1 MTTGDPKEF
10 ASVLSINIIAQAAD
24 MTASNAD
31 RTAKRNRN
39 TAEQARAAFSA
50 NISKCFSTTAL
61 NYATLLSNEPTESVE
76 ESRTFCRKLLDETRA
91 DLDRREL
98 QIADFWKS
106 DKWKKVK
113 SALPDDVTNEDAP
126 SIFIAGLSAFIIR
139 DIPGLKR
146 KIKQYEQE
154 HSEKLTFV
162 KMTEAEI
169 PDEGQDEDPLI
180 YKFLREL
187 REEGHDAETG
197 ERKTRAGRPLRTQAK
212 AGAVDPIGIKRL
224 ALITASDYVNA
235 LNFNKQGEAYLNN
248 IGDMTG
254 LEFEDGEM
262 YIAGKSKAVSEVE
275 LRNMHTKEGITNI
288 NLPLLQ
294 FYYSIMFKKY
304 ESLIYDKYVLG
315 KPGKMNASVS
325 LYLPDLA
332 EARGLSRQAG
342 SASIAAIQEE
352 LSAFDSIVGIL
363 KHKDYR
369 EPSMYRVLVV
379 TKYEAPTNTIT
390 VTSEYLF
397 HVVEEIYKA
406 SVLYKNVKE
415 GKETKRVTRFKKDNR
430 PMTKAVN
437 SYLIHTDIMKERNKA
452 AVQNVFR
459 IVQGI
464 ERCGGSPGKDEDG
477 KDIVYEYS
485 ISLLNLIDSNPIL
498 KDQIENGGNVTQTLK
513 RCFTATW
520 KLLETKTDLRTAY
533 KDITLPSPDNPAD
546 IPTAKSV
553 NSMVLYFRHK
563 GKKPAK
569 NNASLHKT
577 AK

>member
-1 MTTGDPKEF
+1 MTEGDLKDF
-10 ASVLSINIIAQAAD
+10 ASILSINIIAQAAD
-24 MTASNAD
+24 MTSSDAN
-31 RTAKRNRN
+31 RGVKRNRS
-39 TAEQARAAFSA
+39 TVEQARAAFSA
-50 NISKCFSTTAL
+50 NVSKCFSNAAL
-61 NYATLLSNEPTESVE
+61 
-76 ESRTFCRKLLDETRA
+76 TFRREILEETRA
-91 DLDRREL
+91 DLDRRES
-98 QIADFWKS
+98 QIADFWGS

-126 SIFIAGLSAFIIR
+126 DLFIRGLSVFIVR

-154 HSEKLTFV
+154 HGEKLTFV
-162 KMTEAEI
+162 KMTEAETAE
-169 PDEGQDEDPLI
+169 EGRGEDPLL

-187 REEGHDAETG
+187 WEESHDAETG
-197 ERKTRAGRPLRTQAK
+197 ERKTRAGKTLRTQAK
-212 AGAVDPIGIKRL
+212 AGAVEPIGIKRL
-224 ALITASDYVNA
+224 ALITASDYLNA
-235 LNFNKQGEAYLNN
+235 LNFNEQGNAYMNN
-248 IGDMTG
+248 IRDMTG
-254 LEFEDGEM
+254 LEFEDGKM
-262 YIAGKSKAVSEVE
+262 YIAGQSKAVSEME
-275 LRNMHTKEGITNI
+275 LRDMHTKEGITNI

-352 LSAFDSIVGIL
+352 LQAFDSIIGVL

-369 EPSMYRVLVV
+369 EPSIYRVLVV
-379 TKYEAPTNTIT
+379 TNYEAPTNTIT
-390 VTSEYLF
+390 IISEYLL

-415 GKETKRVTRFKKDNR
+415 GKETKRVPQFNKDNS
-430 PMTKAVN
+430 PKTKAVN

-452 AVQNVFR
+452 AVQNVFK

-464 ERCGGSPGKDEDG
+464 ERRGGSPDKDKDG
-477 KDIVYEYS
+477 NDIVYEYS
-485 ISLLNLIDSNPIL
+485 VSLLNLIESNPIL
-498 KDQIENGGNVTQTLK
+498 KDQIENGGNATQTLK
-513 RCFTATW
+513 RCFTATL

-533 KDITLPSPDNPAD
+533 KDITLPSPDDPAD
-546 IPTAKSV
+546 IPTAK
-553 NSMVLYFRHK
+553 NIDSMVFHFRHK

-569 NNASLHKT
+569 NNASLHNT

>member
-10 ASVLSINIIAQAAD
+10 ASILSINIIAQAAD

-39 TAEQARAAFSA
+39 AVEQARAAFSA
-50 NISKCFSTTAL
+50 NVSKCFSTTAL
-61 NYATLLSNEPTESVE
+61 NYATLLSNEPAENVE

-106 DKWKKVK
+106 DKWKKIK
-113 SALPDDVTNEDAP
+113 AALPDDVTDEDAP
-126 SIFIAGLSAFIIR
+126 SIFITGLSAFIIR

-146 KIKQYEQE
+146 KINQYEQE
-154 HSEKLTFV
+154 HGEKLTFI
-162 KMTEAEI
+162 KLNETETS
-169 PDEGQDEDPLI
+169 DEDSDKDPLI
-180 YKFLREL
+180 YEFLREL
-187 REEGHDAETG
+187 WEESHDAETG
-197 ERKTRAGRPLRTQAK
+197 ERKTRVGRPLRTQAK
-212 AGAVDPIGIKRL
+212 AGTVDPIGIKRL

-254 LEFEDGEM
+254 LEFEDGKM

-325 LYLPDLA
+325 LYLPDIA
-332 EARGLSRQAG
+332 KARGLSRQTG
-342 SASIAAIQEE
+342 SASFAAIQEE
-352 LSAFDSIVGIL
+352 LNAFDSIVGIL

-379 TKYEAPTNTIT
+379 TKYEAPTNMIT
-390 VTSEYLF
+390 VTSEYLL
-397 HVVEEIYKA
+397 HVVEEIYKT

-415 GKETKRVTRFKKDNR
+415 GKETKRVPRFRKDNL

-437 SYLIHTDIMKERNKA
+437 SYSVHTDIMKERNNA
-452 AVQNVFR
+452 AVQNVC
-459 IVQGI
+459 IIASGI
-464 ERCGGSPGKDEDG
+464 ERLSGEPGKDEDG
-477 KDIVYEYS
+477 KDIVYEYH
-485 ISLLNLIDSNPIL
+485 ISVKTLLERNPALAEQL
-498 KDQIENGGNVTQTLK
+498 KNNQNKRRFLD
-513 RCFTATW
+513 RCFSKTW
-520 KLLETKTDLRTAY
+520 ELLKTKTDLEDDY
-533 KDITLPSPDNPAD
+533 IDIELPDPKNPDN
-546 IPTAKSV
+546 IPTYREI
-553 NSMVLYFRHK
+553 NSKVFYFRHK
-563 GKKPAK
+563 GKR
-569 NNASLHKT
+569 SRR
-577 AK
+577 